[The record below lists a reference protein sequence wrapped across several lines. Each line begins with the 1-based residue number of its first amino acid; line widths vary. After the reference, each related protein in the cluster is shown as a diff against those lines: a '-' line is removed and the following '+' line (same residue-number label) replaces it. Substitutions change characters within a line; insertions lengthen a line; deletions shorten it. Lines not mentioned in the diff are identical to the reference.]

1 MPGRVSNN
9 NDNKPTEPTKSNE
22 IPSAPRIRIRPQPK
36 QQQNQQRQQQQLLNQ
51 QQLVKKIGKIAED
64 DDEKDLPI
72 IESPR
77 SRGQQQQQFGT
88 KQQQF
93 EFPASTFPLLAPN
106 NNNNN
111 RRIKNINKPV
121 NPINS
126 NNNQQQRS
134 RRPRPRPTPRTLIE
148 SIPVV
153 ENVHPSIPT
162 VVTNVFNDF
171 EPVRRQQQQQQQQQ
185 PLLPAR
191 RQPVQLVQI
200 PKVSPKSSC
209 TPKQLLPILGLV
221 FNEKFRQSASKFCH
235 ILYIL

>member
-1 MPGRVSNN
+1 MP
-9 NDNKPTEPTKSNE
+9 
-22 IPSAPRIRIRPQPK
+22 PK
-36 QQQNQQRQQQQLLNQ
+36 
-51 QQLVKKIGKIAED
+51 
-64 DDEKDLPI
+64 
-72 IESPR
+72 
-77 SRGQQQQQFGT
+77 GQQFAFGT

-106 NNNNN
+106 INNNN

-171 EPVRRQQQQQQQQQ
+171 EPVRQQPQQQKQ

-209 TPKQLLPILGLV
+209 T
-221 FNEKFRQSASKFCH
+221 S
-235 ILYIL
+235 

>member
-106 NNNNN
+106 NNN

-209 TPKQLLPILGLV
+209 TPKHLPVLGFV